1 MQIAALFR
9 HVPVVRSV
17 SYGASFDS
25 MLDNINHSWITNKP
39 RQSLFLNIERS
50 FDNSYVCYSNT
61 DAGAWSKAAMGLAIG
76 YGFAWTGHYFFE
88 LNKPATFTYP
98 ALSLMGDLMLWFQ
111 IATLQLSP

>member
-1 MQIAALFR
+1 MEPRLIPCLIISTILGLQISQATPTLEHGLIDMISMFFCFIALAIIFT
-9 HVPVVRSV
+9 
-17 SYGASFDS
+17 G
-25 MLDNINHSWITNKP
+25 K
-39 RQSLFLNIERS
+39 
-50 FDNSYVCYSNT
+50 
-61 DAGAWSKAAMGLAIG
+61 WSKAAMGLAIG